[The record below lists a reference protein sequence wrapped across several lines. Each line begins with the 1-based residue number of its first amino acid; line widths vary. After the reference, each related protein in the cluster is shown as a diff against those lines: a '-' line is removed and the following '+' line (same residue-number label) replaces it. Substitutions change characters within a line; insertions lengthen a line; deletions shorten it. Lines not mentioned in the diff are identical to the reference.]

1 MPSGLAVSAID
12 PCSDVLG
19 VVPSPGG
26 EAMRRREFIAS
37 AWPLAVRA
45 QQSVMPTIGFLSG
58 ASSGNY
64 QPFVTAFKEGL
75 KQTDY
80 VEGQNVAIEYRW
92 AEDQF
97 DRLPKLAAD
106 LVADRPTMIMASGN
120 AAAVAAKEA
129 TATIPIVF
137 TSGFD
142 PIQIGLVASFNRP
155 EGNITGVYTFTA
167 ELPTKTLELL
177 HELVPAA
184 PIIGLLINPTSPSL
198 SESVVVKDVETVARP
213 LGKQIQVLEAST
225 DAEIEAAFSTLV
237 QLRVGAL
244 VIISDQFYNDRHE
257 GIAALA
263 LRHALP
269 SVFSRREY
277 AVAGGLMSYG
287 TSLSDI
293 YRQAGVYAGRI
304 LKGARPVD
312 LPIVQST
319 KVELV
324 INLKTAKALG
334 LDLPPSFYWRAD
346 EVIE

>member
-1 MPSGLAVSAID
+1 MATHI
-12 PCSDVLG
+12 
-19 VVPSPGG
+19 
-26 EAMRRREFIAS
+26 RRREFIA
-37 AWPLAVRA
+37 AVLVAVGWPLAAGA
-45 QQSVMPTIGFLSG
+45 QQPALPTIGFLSG

-64 QPFVTAFKEGL
+64 QLFVTAFKEGL
-75 KQTDY
+75 KRTDY
-80 VEGQNVAIEYRW
+80 VEGRNVAIEYRW
-92 AEDQF
+92 ADGQF

-106 LVADRPTMIMASGN
+106 LVNARPKMIMASGN
-120 AAAVAAKEA
+120 AAAVAAKKA

-155 EGNITGVYTFTA
+155 EGNITGVYTFSHDM
-167 ELPTKTLELL
+167 PTKSLELL

-184 PIIGLLINPTSPSL
+184 AGIGLLINPTEPNL
-198 SESVVVKDVETVARP
+198 SEPVVVKEVEAAARP
-213 LGKQIQVLEAST
+213 LGKQIHVLEAST
-225 DAEIEAAFSTLV
+225 DAEIDAAFSTLG

-244 VIISDQFYNDRHE
+244 VIISDQFYNDRRE
-257 GIAALA
+257 RIAALA

-269 SVFSRREY
+269 SVYTRREY

-287 TSLSDI
+287 TNLSDI

-304 LKGARPVD
+304 LKGAQPAD

-319 KVELV
+319 KLELV

-334 LDLPPSFYWRAD
+334 LNLPPSFYWRAD

>member
-1 MPSGLAVSAID
+1 
-12 PCSDVLG
+12 
-19 VVPSPGG
+19 
-26 EAMRRREFIAS
+26 MRRRDFIA
-37 AWPLAVRA
+37 AFAAAVTWPLAARA
-45 QQSVMPTIGFLSG
+45 QQPALPTIGILSG

-75 KQTDY
+75 KQTGY

-92 AEDQF
+92 AEGQF
-97 DRLPKLAAD
+97 DRLPKLAGD
-106 LVADRPTMIMASGN
+106 LVDDRPTIIMASGN
-120 AAAVAAKEA
+120 AAAVAAKMA

-155 EGNITGVYTFTA
+155 EGNITGIYTFTA
-167 ELPTKTLELL
+167 EMPIKSLELL
-177 HELVPAA
+177 HELVPTA
-184 PIIGLLINPTSPSL
+184 PGIGLLINRTSPNL
-198 SESVVVKDVETVARP
+198 SESVLVKDVEAAARP
-213 LGKQIQVLEAST
+213 LGKQIHVLEAST
-225 DAEIEAAFSTLV
+225 DAEIDAAFSTLA
-237 QLRVGAL
+237 QLRAGAL
-244 VIISDQFYNDRHE
+244 VIVADQFYNDRRE
-257 GIAALA
+257 RIAALA

-269 SVFSRREY
+269 SVYARREY

-287 TSLSDI
+287 TNLSDV

-304 LKGARPVD
+304 LKGAQPAD

-319 KVELV
+319 KLELV

-334 LDLPPSFYWRAD
+334 LNLPPSFYWRAD

>member
-1 MPSGLAVSAID
+1 
-12 PCSDVLG
+12 
-19 VVPSPGG
+19 
-26 EAMRRREFIAS
+26 MRRRDFIVAFAGVAA
-37 AWPLAVRA
+37 AWPFAARG
-45 QQSVMPTIGFLSG
+45 QQPALPTIGFLSG

-80 VEGQNVAIEYRW
+80 VEGRNVAIEYRW

-106 LVADRPTMIMASGN
+106 LVDDRPTMIMASGN
-120 AAAVAAKEA
+120 VAAVAAKKA

-142 PIQIGLVASFNRP
+142 PIKIGLVASFNRP
-155 EGNITGVYTFTA
+155 EGNITGVYTFSEA
-167 ELPTKTLELL
+167 VRIKTLELL

-184 PIIGLLINPTSPSL
+184 AGIGLLINPTEPNL
-198 SESVVVKDVETVARP
+198 SKSVIVKELEAAARR
-213 LGKQIQVLEAST
+213 LGEQIHVLEAST
-225 DAEIEAAFSTLV
+225 DAEVDAAFSTLV
-237 QLRVGAL
+237 QLRARAL
-244 VIISDQFYNDRHE
+244 IIASDQFFTDRRE
-257 GIAALA
+257 RIAALA

-269 SVFSRREY
+269 SVYARREY

-304 LKGARPVD
+304 LKGAQPAD
-312 LPIVQST
+312 LPIIQST
-319 KVELV
+319 KLELV

-334 LDLPPSFYWRAD
+334 LTLPPSFYWRAD

>member
-1 MPSGLAVSAID
+1 
-12 PCSDVLG
+12 
-19 VVPSPGG
+19 
-26 EAMRRREFIAS
+26 MRRRDFIAAFAYAAA
-37 AWPLAVRA
+37 AWPLAARA
-45 QQSVMPTIGFLSG
+45 QQLALPTIGFLSG

-80 VEGQNVAIEYRW
+80 VEGRNVAIKYRW
-92 AEDQF
+92 AEGQF

-106 LVADRPTMIMASGN
+106 LVDDRPTVIMASGN
-120 AAAVAAKEA
+120 AAAVAAKTA

-155 EGNITGVYTFTA
+155 ERNITGVYTFTA
-167 ELPTKTLELL
+167 EMPIKSLELL

-184 PIIGLLINPTSPSL
+184 AGIGLLINPTSPNL
-198 SESVVVKDVETVARP
+198 SESVVVKDMEAAARP
-213 LGKQIQVLEAST
+213 LGKQIHLLQAST
-225 DAEIEAAFSTLV
+225 DAEIDAAFSTLA
-237 QLRVGAL
+237 QLRAGAL
-244 VIISDQFYNDRHE
+244 VIVADQFYNDRRE
-257 GIAALA
+257 RIAALA

-269 SVFSRREY
+269 SIYARREY

-287 TSLSDI
+287 TNLSDI

-304 LKGARPVD
+304 LKGAQPAD

-319 KVELV
+319 KLELV

-334 LDLPPSFYWRAD
+334 LNLPPSFYWRAD

>member
-1 MPSGLAVSAID
+1 
-12 PCSDVLG
+12 
-19 VVPSPGG
+19 
-26 EAMRRREFIAS
+26 MRRRDFIAAFAGTAA
-37 AWPLAVRA
+37 AWPLAARGQKSA
-45 QQSVMPTIGFLSG
+45 LPTIGFLSG

-80 VEGQNVAIEYRW
+80 VEGRNVAIEYRW
-92 AEDQF
+92 AESQY

-106 LVADRPTMIMASGN
+106 LVDNRPTVIMASGN
-120 AAAVAAKEA
+120 AAAVAAKTA

-137 TSGFD
+137 TSGVD
-142 PIQIGLVASFNRP
+142 PIQIGLVTSFNRP
-155 EGNITGVYTFTA
+155 EGNVTGVYTFTT
-167 ELPTKTLELL
+167 EMPIKSLELL

-184 PIIGLLINPTSPSL
+184 PGIGLLINPTNPNL
-198 SESVVVKDVETVARP
+198 SESVLVNEVEAAARA
-213 LGKQIQVLEAST
+213 LGKQIYLLEAST
-225 DAEIEAAFSTLV
+225 DAEIDAAFSTLA
-237 QLRVGAL
+237 QLRAGAL
-244 VIISDQFYNDRHE
+244 VIVADQFYNDRRE
-257 GIAALA
+257 RIAALA

-269 SVFSRREY
+269 SVHARREY

-287 TSLSDI
+287 TNLSDI

-304 LKGARPVD
+304 LKGAQPAD

-319 KVELV
+319 KLELV

-334 LDLPPSFYWRAD
+334 LNLPSSFYWRAD

>member
-1 MPSGLAVSAID
+1 
-12 PCSDVLG
+12 
-19 VVPSPGG
+19 
-26 EAMRRREFIAS
+26 MRRRDFIAAFAGVAA
-37 AWPLAVRA
+37 AWPLAARA
-45 QQSVMPTIGFLSG
+45 QQPALPMIGFLSG

-75 KQTDY
+75 KQTGY
-80 VEGQNVAIEYRW
+80 VEGRNVAIEYRW
-92 AEDQF
+92 AEGQF

-106 LVADRPTMIMASGN
+106 LVDNRPTMIMASGN
-120 AAAVAAKEA
+120 AAAVVAKMA

-167 ELPTKTLELL
+167 EMPIKSLELL
-177 HELVPAA
+177 HELAPAA
-184 PIIGLLINPTSPSL
+184 PGIGLLINPTSPNL
-198 SESVVVKDVETVARP
+198 SESVVVKDMEAAARP
-213 LGKQIQVLEAST
+213 LGKQIHVLEAST
-225 DAEIEAAFSTLV
+225 DAQIDAAFSTLT
-237 QLRVGAL
+237 QLRAGAL
-244 VIISDQFYNDRHE
+244 VIVADQFYNDRRE
-257 GIAALA
+257 RIAALA

-269 SVFSRREY
+269 SVYPRREY
-277 AVAGGLMSYG
+277 ALAGGLMSYG
-287 TSLSDI
+287 TNLSDV

-304 LKGARPVD
+304 LKGAHPAD

-319 KVELV
+319 KFELV

-334 LDLPPSFYWRAD
+334 LRIPPSFYWRAD